1 MPGLNQFEGKHP
13 PVAPVFYAFRV
24 MVGMGMAMLAI
35 SWLGSFY
42 LWRRGTLPKLVM
54 WGLVAMTFSGW
65 IATLAGWYVTEI
77 GRQPWL
83 VTGVLT
89 TAQAASAVPA
99 AMIGTSLAMYLA
111 IYVVLLLVPISRCC
125 STSRAKATVRCSAR
139 CPRLRRACNRR
150 SDGHG
155 AHHRQ
160 SSSDLRRLMAVSILA
175 YVILDGYDLGVGML
189 MARGNRAERDRMI
202 STIGPFWDANET
214 WLVLGIGLLL
224 VAFPA
229 AHGLILT
236 QLYLPVALMLLGLT
250 LRGVAFEFRVKAQL
264 RYQGAWDW
272 AFVGGSLLTAL
283 TQGYMLGRYIMGFQ
297 PGFWPE
303 SSRLPPVWPA
313 ASYAFVGST
322 WLLAK
327 TEGEL
332 QARAVGWA
340 QATLL
345 LTLVSMIA
353 VSIATPL
360 VSPRIFERWF
370 SFPNIIGLAPIP

>member
-1 MPGLNQFEGKHP
+1 M
-13 PVAPVFYAFRV
+13 APL
-24 MVGMGMAMLAI
+24 MDN
-35 SWLGSFY
+35 
-42 LWRRGTLPKLVM
+42 LPLI
-54 WGLVAMTFSGW
+54 F
-65 IATLAGWYVTEI
+65 
-77 GRQPWL
+77 
-83 VTGVLT
+83 
-89 TAQAASAVPA
+89 AA
-99 AMIGTSLAMYLA
+99 
-111 IYVVLLLVPISRCC
+111 
-125 STSRAKATVRCSAR
+125 
-139 CPRLRRACNRR
+139 
-150 SDGHG
+150 
-155 AHHRQ
+155 
-160 SSSDLRRLMAVSILA
+160 LMAVSILA

-236 QLYLPVALMLLGLT
+236 ELYLPVALMLLGLT
-250 LRGVAFEFRVKAQL
+250 LRGVAFEFRVKAQT

-272 AFVGGSLLTAL
+272 AFIGGSLLTAL

-303 SSRLPPVWPA
+303 LFALAAGLGLA

-327 TEGEL
+327 TEGPL

-340 QATLL
+340 QATLV

-353 VSIATPL
+353 VSVATPL
-360 VSPRIFERWF
+360 VSPRIFELWF
-370 SFPNIIGLAPIP
+370 SFPNIIGLAPIPLMTASFFLALWVFLKRMPRADHSLDIAPFLGAMALFTLGFFGLAYSFYPYIVPERLTITAAASAPESLWIILLGATFVLPFIAGYTAFSYYVFRGKARDLRYD

>member
-1 MPGLNQFEGKHP
+1 
-13 PVAPVFYAFRV
+13 
-24 MVGMGMAMLAI
+24 MALI
-35 SWLGSFY
+35 
-42 LWRRGTLPKLVM
+42 TDNLPLI
-54 WGLVAMTFSGW
+54 F
-65 IATLAGWYVTEI
+65 
-77 GRQPWL
+77 
-83 VTGVLT
+83 
-89 TAQAASAVPA
+89 AA
-99 AMIGTSLAMYLA
+99 
-111 IYVVLLLVPISRCC
+111 
-125 STSRAKATVRCSAR
+125 
-139 CPRLRRACNRR
+139 
-150 SDGHG
+150 
-155 AHHRQ
+155 
-160 SSSDLRRLMAVSILA
+160 LMAVSILA

-189 MARGNRAERDRMI
+189 MARANRAERDQII

-272 AFVGGSLLTAL
+272 AFVGGSLLTAV

-297 PGFWPE
+297 AGFWPE
-303 SSRLPPVWPA
+303 AFALAAGLGLA

-327 TEGEL
+327 TEGPL

-370 SFPNIIGLAPIP
+370 SFPNIIGLAPIPLMTGAFFLALWVFIRRMPRADHSLDIVPFLGAMALFTLGFLGLAYSFYPYIVPEKLTITAAASAPESLWIILIGAVFVLPFIAGYTAFSYYVFRGKARDLRYD